1 MWTFS
6 GKLEVQPWTANDGYY
21 LCMAREAF
29 YTAAGPR
36 DAWPCCITF
45 ISVHW
50 QIAEL
55 MSADTAHAVR
65 IPSSCPGLSSLVQR
79 VNRQIKSGAA
89 LFIPPYLFHSPGP
102 FLLPSLPLFLPPF
115 LLPSLP
121 SLSFL
126 SPLPSFYFLPGLP
139 LRVSLH
145 PSPSLSFSTI
155 MIVLQSDIAPF
166 QAIRELRLLSRL

>member
-89 LFIPPYLFHSPGP
+89 TWLPHPCDWR
-102 FLLPSLPLFLPPF
+102 LLHG
-115 LLPSLP
+115 
-121 SLSFL
+121 
-126 SPLPSFYFLPGLP
+126 GLCAAEYDEKI
-139 LRVSLH
+139 LRVCARTNSGAADQNARRSVLH
-145 PSPSLSFSTI
+145 DSARERRSKQRTERSCTDLG
-155 MIVLQSDIAPF
+155 DIKT
-166 QAIRELRLLSRL
+166 